1 MSDGRKFGCW
11 GKGPG
16 VPPPP
21 RAPILVEPANTILVK
36 KINWEVQSRGN
47 APKAIERWL
56 QSVPSRQVPYA
67 TLGHQ
72 IPGEPGYEPM
82 RDTGFCSWPP
92 KNPPS
97 PLTRSV
103 SAPTD
108 LASIVQRARLEHTN
122 QRRLEALHAF
132 RCGMPNRGAWD
143 RDGA

>member
-21 RAPILVEPANTILVK
+21 RVPILVEPANTILVK

-47 APKAIERWL
+47 APKAVERWL

-72 IPGEPGYEPM
+72 IPGEPGSEP
-82 RDTGFCSWPP
+82 RDGTCGWPP
-92 KNPPS
+92 KSASPS
-97 PLTRSV
+97 ASLTRAV
-103 SAPTD
+103 SEPLD

-122 QRRLEALHAF
+122 QRRREALHVF
-132 RCGMPNRGAWD
+132 RCGGVATRGA
-143 RDGA
+143 